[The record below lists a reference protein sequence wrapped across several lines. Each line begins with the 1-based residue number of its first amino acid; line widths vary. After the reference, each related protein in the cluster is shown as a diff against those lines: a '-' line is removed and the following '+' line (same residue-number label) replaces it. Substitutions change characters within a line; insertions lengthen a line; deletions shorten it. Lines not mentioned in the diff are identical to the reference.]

1 MNIYRNH
8 RFKGNTNGLAAPR
21 RNEGGSATVVFIAL
35 LAIMAMLV
43 TVNGKALFRLHREV
57 KFMEQ
62 QQIKR
67 LNASQTNVVIVA
79 QPESK

>member
-1 MNIYRNH
+1 MKIIRDRINR
-8 RFKGNTNGLAAPR
+8 P
-21 RNEGGSATVVFIAL
+21 GGSGLVAPKQSEDGSVTVVFIAL
-35 LAIMAMLV
+35 LAIMAILV

>member
-1 MNIYRNH
+1 MKILHDHINR
-8 RFKGNTNGLAAPR
+8 P
-21 RNEGGSATVVFIAL
+21 GGSGLVAPKRSESGSVTVVFIAL
-35 LAIMAMLV
+35 LAIMAILV

-67 LNASQTNVVIVA
+67 LNASQTNVVA
-79 QPESK
+79 FTKLDSK